1 MHILAKCKI
10 QINQKLN
17 ENLKSLDLINYKYKM
32 LCFDLKQ
39 LNNIFQEISVVIKK
53 RNRATGRVQK
63 KRENIRNKRTE
74 SQEMRREN

>member
-1 MHILAKCKI
+1 
-10 QINQKLN
+10 
-17 ENLKSLDLINYKYKM
+17 M
-32 LCFDLKQ
+32 LCFDSKQ

-53 RNRATGRVQK
+53 RNRATDRVQK